1 MSNPNGHIVDQIDV
15 ALKLRNLDLEIA
27 KARIAVSLKLGVLKY

>member
-1 MSNPNGHIVDQIDV
+1 MSVIDEHIVDQSKYIVDV

-27 KARIAVSLKLGVLKY
+27 KNPNCYELRNG